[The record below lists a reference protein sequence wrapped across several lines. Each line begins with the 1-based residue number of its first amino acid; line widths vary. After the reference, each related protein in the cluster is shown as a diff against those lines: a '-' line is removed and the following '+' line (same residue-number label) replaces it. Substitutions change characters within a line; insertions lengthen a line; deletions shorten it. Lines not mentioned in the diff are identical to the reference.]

1 MMNHE
6 NHFMVEGRGQ
16 LGTLFRDPEHAILN
30 ENYMRLLVQLSFAF
44 ALQFDLYL
52 PPYEFL
58 EEITVAQ
65 VQEISDSLKLKT
77 GKRMGFKPGNGE

>member
-1 MMNHE
+1 
-6 NHFMVEGRGQ
+6 
-16 LGTLFRDPEHAILN
+16 
-30 ENYMRLLVQLSFAF
+30 MRLLIQLSFAF

-52 PPYEFL
+52 PPYEYL

-77 GKRMGFKPGNGE
+77 GKRMGFKPGNGD